1 MNLEQKANK
10 YGEKC
15 DPCNETLEKQA
26 DIRQGFKRGYNE
38 CKSDII
44 DFLNANQKATV
55 KQVLE
60 HLNGMK

>member
-10 YGEKC
+10 ACENLQPNQKYIYKNGFISGYAAHKGE
-15 DPCNETLEKQA
+15 
-26 DIRQGFKRGYNE
+26 
-38 CKSDII
+38 II
-44 DFLNANQKATV
+44 DFLKANQKATV